1 MQKLN
6 YDLVHKL
13 DIHTTNKLLDFINN
27 DANAEDI
34 LKKIEVDFPF
44 SLDDG
49 NKLRLTSWISLD
61 YIDEDGKTF
70 IDKFLESDYVTS
82 LERDILLNKNKSF
95 ISIFE
100 ILTIS
105 DEYMLV
111 LDLLQNKEFTVWEKA
126 LNGFFDEG
134 EILFSRIGKIFDEYT
149 FMGDVSFLPKSVKD
163 IFMEQ
168 YIIDLNEKRK
178 DDPSLVVEDYLKK
191 HSIEILI
198 IYNNCILSVIDTDDD
213 LDSSFYEDLDEFEGY
228 LSTKI
233 DIFKVK
239 GHLANLIEFFDYYLA
254 KDDLTLYNFKD
265 VDLNDF
271 FDMAIKDNIINSK
284 ESLNSYIDT
293 FKKYLFFLSKNNKEF
308 IESYNNIINISR
320 NRFTLM
326 SDLDNSDSLLSIDR
340 NLEKEIENS
349 LNEVSVTLILN
360 FDKFLLYLIDGKIE
374 VTPKRK
380 SIKKKFLRKI
390 SYLLNDK
397 DQNEDFEPSRSELFM
412 IDVFYNISLQL
423 NLVSLLEENI
433 IKLNKAGI
441 AFLNSKDG
449 EKFSLILST
458 VWKYLDSID
467 YSDHILKFAMD
478 LESHVSYDV
487 KELISKYGGISKE
500 VIDSHEYFK
509 ILGLTESNYCP
520 SYTWEITSLG
530 KIVFDYYY
538 DLKFT
543 SKNDKIID
551 LNSYKQ
557 LMEEEG
563 KYGES

>member
-34 LKKIEVDFPF
+34 LKKIQVDFPF

-390 SYLLNDK
+390 SYLLNGK

-423 NLVSLLEENI
+423 NLVSLLEEDI

-458 VWKYLDSID
+458 VWKHLDSID